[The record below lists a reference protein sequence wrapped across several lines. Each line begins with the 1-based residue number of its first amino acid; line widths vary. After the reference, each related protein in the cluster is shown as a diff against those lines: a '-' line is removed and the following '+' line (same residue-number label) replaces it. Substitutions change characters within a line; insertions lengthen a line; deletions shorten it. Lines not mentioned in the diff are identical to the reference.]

1 MVFMTS
7 LFRNILF
14 ILAISFAFSAQ
25 SAEIFGSYA
34 NGCIRGAQ
42 PLGRSSLYQSVI
54 YGKGRNYGHPDLISY
69 IEDLALKLKKAK
81 LPGLLVGDLS
91 LRYGGPFGSSSSH
104 GSHNTGLDVD
114 IPFDSS
120 TPRKSAKE
128 LENPRDIYIVD
139 RKQRPTK
146 NFTQNHLKLIYYA
159 ANDDRVE
166 RIFVAPGIKREIC
179 SLYRGDDRSWIGK
192 LRPWFGHR
200 AHMHVR
206 LKCPVNS
213 KECIPQ
219 AKVPK
224 GDGCGEELMS
234 WFEPPKRQTGTTTV
248 VKKKVKKELP
258 SQCLTVLKGN

>member
-1 MVFMTS
+1 MKVFFRAIFF
-7 LFRNILF
+7 LF
-14 ILAISFAFSAQ
+14 AVSVTISTHG
-25 SAEIFGSYA
+25 AEIFGSYA

-42 PLGRSSLYQSVI
+42 PLGKSSLYQTLI

-69 IEDLALKLKKAK
+69 IEDLALRLNKAK

-91 LRYGGPFGSSSSH
+91 LRYGGPFGRGSAH

-120 TPRKSAKE
+120 TPRKTVSE
-128 LENPRDIYIVD
+128 LRNPRDIYIVD

-146 NFTQNHLKLIYYA
+146 NFTQNHLKLIYFA

-166 RIFVAPGIKREIC
+166 RIFIAPGIKREIC
-179 SLYRGDDRSWIGK
+179 NLYKGADRNWLGK

-213 KECIPQ
+213 KDCIPQ

-224 GDGCGEELMS
+224 GDGCGAELMS

-258 SQCLTVLKGN
+258 SQCLTVLKGD